1 MHWSWA
7 SYSLSGLSEKI
18 LVNINFFRE
27 IEKLSNSASSF
38 GTTESQESLLVQK
51 YPPLIF
57 FYNNQVENT
66 QIDIHNAFWTDFRF
80 FSPVVLDL

>member
-1 MHWSWA
+1 MFVFQDMERLKKKTEFLVHWSWA

-57 FYNNQVENT
+57 FT
-66 QIDIHNAFWTDFRF
+66 ITK
-80 FSPVVLDL
+80 